1 MMGNINN
8 PVRKIGV
15 LLFLLTSL
23 LLFSW
28 GCQKKEEI
36 QKGKIPIVAI
46 GSQWYGHIPVWV
58 GIEKG
63 FFENH
68 GFDVSW
74 RFIGKSMDRLNAI
87 SSGDAQ
93 FASLGQVAM
102 LSAMA
107 QGNNRFY
114 WVGNQDIAPGFEGLV
129 AQPGI
134 TSFEELKGK
143 KVGLPFGSSVDL
155 TARMLLKDHG
165 LDPNKDVQLVNL
177 EVGDVPAVFR
187 AGNVDAAIIWEPGF
201 SQLREVEGATV
212 LGMDTDTPVYKRFG
226 TMTGP
231 DVLILGKSWCDENP
245 DRARRFLAAYFEILQ
260 WVKDHPDSA
269 AETVHEKYIVQEL
282 ELIKNNLSRFVWQTL
297 EDQKRVM
304 SDEGIFGQTEYILD
318 ILHEEMKAIPVKPD
332 FRKWVPVHILPF
344 AETSKKE
351 RP

>member
-1 MMGNINN
+1 MSKMKTKDLVFSILLMGLLLATGCGKKDEAQKGNI
-8 PVRKIGV
+8 PV
-15 LLFLLTSL
+15 
-23 LLFSW
+23 
-28 GCQKKEEI
+28 
-36 QKGKIPIVAI
+36 VAV

-58 GIEKG
+58 GIERG
-63 FFENH
+63 TFEKH
-68 GFDVSW
+68 GFEVIW

-134 TSFEELKGK
+134 TSFDQLRGK
-143 KVGLPFGSSVDL
+143 TVGLPFGSSVDL

-165 LDPNKDVQLVNL
+165 LDPQKDVKLVNL

-201 SQLREVEGATV
+201 SQLREVDGATV
-212 LGMDTDTPVYKRFG
+212 LGMDTDTPVYKKFG

-231 DVLILGKSWCDENP
+231 DVLILGKSWCDQNP
-245 DRARRFLAAYFEILQ
+245 DRARRFLLAYFESLE
-260 WVKDHPDSA
+260 WVKNNPDSA
-269 AETVHEKYIVQEL
+269 AQVVHQKYIVQEVD
-282 ELIKNNLSRFVWQTL
+282 LIKKNLSRFVWQTL

-304 SDEGIFGQTEYILD
+304 SDQGIFGQTEYILK
-318 ILHEEMKAIPVKPD
+318 ILHEEMKAIPVKPE
-332 FRKWVPVHILPF
+332 FRRWVPMHILPF
-344 AETSKKE
+344 DDASQNDPSEI
-351 RP
+351 

>member
-1 MMGNINN
+1 MLKIKIKHLIFSIFLIGFLLLTTGCGNNEKAQNGNI
-8 PVRKIGV
+8 PV
-15 LLFLLTSL
+15 
-23 LLFSW
+23 
-28 GCQKKEEI
+28 
-36 QKGKIPIVAI
+36 VAV

-58 GIEKG
+58 GMERGTFEK
-63 FFENH
+63 H
-68 GFDVSW
+68 GFEVSW

-134 TSFEELKGK
+134 TSFNQLKDK
-143 KVGLPFGSSVDL
+143 TVGLPFGSSVDL

-165 LDPNKDVQLVNL
+165 LDPQKDVQLVNL

-201 SQLREVEGATV
+201 SQLKEVEGATV
-212 LGMDTDTPVYKRFG
+212 LGMDTDTPVYKKFG

-231 DVLILGKSWCDENP
+231 DVLILGKSWCDQNP
-245 DRARRFLAAYFEILQ
+245 DRAKRFLAAYFESLE
-260 WVKDHPDSA
+260 WVKNNPDSA
-269 AETVHEKYIVQEL
+269 AEVVHEKYIVQEVD
-282 ELIKNNLSRFVWQTL
+282 LIKKNLSRFIWQTL

-304 SDEGIFGQTEYILD
+304 SDEGIFGQTEYILK
-318 ILHEEMKAIPVKPD
+318 ILHEEMKAVPVKPE
-332 FRKWVPVHILPF
+332 FRKWVPMHILPF
-344 AETSKKE
+344 EDVSQNNPSET
-351 RP
+351 